1 MKQED
6 VVALAALL
14 NSTAEDV
21 KTAVDNGGVS
31 ELING
36 FLPTVKIM
44 PERDFSTYS
53 ENLKRQAI
61 NELDKTKLPR
71 DLYEYVKG
79 SVLEKTERELAK
91 KHGVADG
98 FTGMDELV
106 EQIIKTKTKTA
117 PDDETA
123 KLKQRITEI
132 ENEWAGKLAIAN
144 KSFEDK
150 FIDTELGRVIGELP
164 IDAEGDKLTNQQ
176 KIVRA
181 MLKESFT
188 FSMDEGIPVAMK
200 DGKAIQDSKLDPVP
214 IKDVVYQFAKDYVNL
229 RPEQGGRGSSSSTS
243 GSRKMN
249 FPEYCEK
256 NHILPNSMEFFKAK
270 SDLEAKGYK
279 LEY

>member
-14 NSTAEDV
+14 NYTAEDV
-21 KTAVDNGGVS
+21 KTAVDNGGIS

-44 PERDFSTYS
+44 PEKDFATYS

-61 NELDKTKLPR
+61 SELDKTKLPR
-71 DLYEYVKG
+71 DVYEYVKG

-91 KHGVADG
+91 KHGITENFNGVD
-98 FTGMDELV
+98 DLV
-106 EQIIKTKTKTA
+106 EQIIKTKTKA
-117 PDDETA
+117 VPDDES
-123 KLKQRITEI
+123 KLLKQRIVDLEK
-132 ENEWAGKLAIAN
+132 EWSEKLATAS
-144 KSFEDK
+144 KGFEEK
-150 FIDTELGRVIGELP
+150 FIDTELGRVISELP
-164 IDAEGDKLTNQQ
+164 IEAEGEKLTNQQ
-176 KIVRA
+176 RIVRA

-188 FSMDEGIPVAMK
+188 FSLDEGVPVVMK
-200 DGKAIQDSKLDPVP
+200 DGKPILDSKLDPVP

-256 NHILPNSMEFFKAK
+256 NNILPNSMEYFKAK
-270 SDLEAKGYK
+270 SDLESKGYK
-279 LEY
+279 LEF